1 MGQIEAPE
9 ATTPVKTA
17 SVIVPRVPY
26 PPSEIVSDVLA
37 NDPVLDVTCD
47 DLPSHA
53 APIVFG
59 EDKPIAASGTYN
71 VDPLATEVTG
81 YTLSCSFS
89 LQG

>member
-9 ATTPVKTA
+9 ATTPVNTA

-47 DLPSHA
+47 DLP
-53 APIVFG
+53 
-59 EDKPIAASGTYN
+59 
-71 VDPLATEVTG
+71 
-81 YTLSCSFS
+81 
-89 LQG
+89 